1 MAIQKTE
8 AIVLKNQDIRE
19 TSLLVTFFTKDFGKI
34 QGIAKGIRGQRGR
47 INNGFEP
54 LALCNI
60 VFYERKRGNL
70 HTISQC
76 DLKNYFTVLRKDLK
90 KTAYGYYFIEL
101 VKDFLQLHDK
111 NESIFNLLFNS
122 LDCLNGGRMNTEILA
137 RSFELKLLSLSGFK
151 PKIDSCLKCCEPVK
165 EKAFFC
171 FKEGGLV
178 CEKCLSEIKNAAT
191 GITHEAMFFIHLLES
206 RKLSELL
213 YLKLTNS
220 VQKELAVILHQF
232 MQVHIEKKFK
242 SLDFVKHIEDMDF
255 SREGI
260 ESFGRK
266 QDIIARR

>member
-34 QGIAKGIRGQRGR
+34 QGMAKGIRGQRGR
-47 INNGFEP
+47 INNGLEP

-60 VFYERKRGNL
+60 VFYERKRGTL

-76 DLKNYFTVLRKDLK
+76 DLKNYFTGLRKDLK

-111 NESIFNLLFNS
+111 NENIFNLLCNS
-122 LDCLNGGRMNTEILA
+122 LDCLNGGRMDAKILA
-137 RSFELKLLSLSGFK
+137 RVFELKLLSLSGFK
-151 PKIDSCLKCCEPVK
+151 PKVDACIKCSISVG

-178 CEKCLSEIKNAAT
+178 CEKCLLEMKNPVAA
-191 GITHEAMFFIHLLES
+191 ITHEALFFMHLLES
-206 RKLSELL
+206 KKLSELQHL
-213 YLKLTNS
+213 RIANS
-220 VQKELAVILHQF
+220 AQKELTLILHQF
-232 MQVHIEKKFK
+232 MQVHIEKKFR
-242 SLDFVKHIEDMDF
+242 SLDFIKHIEDMAF
-255 SREGI
+255 SRKNI
-260 ESFGRK
+260 ESFVGER
-266 QDIIARR
+266 DISARL